1 MASSLEFVRYAAEQM
16 GAAGEITYKK
26 MFGEYGIYCNGKIVG
41 LICENQL
48 FIKITEAGRR
58 LCPDYEEV
66 PPYQGSK
73 PYLLV
78 EDIDDR
84 ELLAELTAE
93 TFRELPVSKPGKKK
107 GEKSREK
114 ADKASRA
121 EEKQSAQKQEKKGK
135 ADMEKVDFKKRDKAL
150 YQPGR
155 NPEFADVP
163 EMVFLAVD
171 GKGDPNTSVDYKNA
185 VGALYALSYTIK
197 MSKKSDSC
205 PPGYFDY
212 VVPPLEGL
220 WHTEEGGFDGKMI
233 TDKSKFCRTSRI
245 RQPDFVTEEVLEWAK
260 EVCLAKK
267 PETDTSNVRL
277 LRYKEGMCA
286 QVMHI
291 GPYDDEPETIE
302 KLERFIEANGYET
315 EINETRRH
323 HEIYLGDP
331 RKTAPDK
338 LKTVLRH
345 PVRKSS
351 RAAQT
356 GRLKGEK
363 NGINIGYKG

>member
-121 EEKQSAQKQEKKGK
+121 EEKQSVQKQEKKGK
-135 ADMEKVDFKKRDKAL
+135 AGMEKVDFKKRDKAL

-171 GKGDPNTSVDYKNA
+171 GKGDPNTSADY
-185 VGALYALSYTIK
+185 
-197 MSKKSDSC
+197 
-205 PPGYFDY
+205 
-212 VVPPLEGL
+212 
-220 WHTEEGGFDGKMI
+220 
-233 TDKSKFCRTSRI
+233 
-245 RQPDFVTEEVLEWAK
+245 
-260 EVCLAKK
+260 
-267 PETDTSNVRL
+267 
-277 LRYKEGMCA
+277 
-286 QVMHI
+286 
-291 GPYDDEPETIE
+291 
-302 KLERFIEANGYET
+302 
-315 EINETRRH
+315 
-323 HEIYLGDP
+323 
-331 RKTAPDK
+331 
-338 LKTVLRH
+338 
-345 PVRKSS
+345 
-351 RAAQT
+351 
-356 GRLKGEK
+356 
-363 NGINIGYKG
+363 